1 MQISGEN
8 KPLVSSLMKEA
19 EKPENVHSGLEA
31 PRHLSFAFLSYHRS
45 QNLHSTAASRPT
57 VQRAFLF
64 VSILNTQMTFCNHGN
79 ISNKSH
85 QSKSKRYT
93 TKEMRKNDGAEPI
106 LIELANNVIDQWEHG
121 KKKCG
126 PT

>member
-19 EKPENVHSGLEA
+19 EKPENIHSGLEA

-64 VSILNTQMTFCNHGN
+64 RVYTEHSDNILQPRQ
-79 ISNKSH
+79 H
-85 QSKSKRYT
+85 QQQ
-93 TKEMRKNDGAEPI
+93 E
-106 LIELANNVIDQWEHG
+106 V
-121 KKKCG
+121 
-126 PT
+126 